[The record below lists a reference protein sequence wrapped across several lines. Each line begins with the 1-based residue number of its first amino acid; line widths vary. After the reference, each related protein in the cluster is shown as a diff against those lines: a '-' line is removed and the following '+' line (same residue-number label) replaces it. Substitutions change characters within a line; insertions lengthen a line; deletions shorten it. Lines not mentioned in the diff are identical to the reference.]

1 MVGDTNRV
9 GSYSP
14 GASPFGV
21 LDMAGNVNEW
31 VFDYYDAEYYA
42 SGAANNPK
50 GPLARSSVFNRAV
63 RGGSYA
69 DGEVDIRT
77 ANRASVL
84 GPNFDAELGSSAYL
98 GDFSPRIGFRCV
110 SDN

>member
-1 MVGDTNRV
+1 MAGDTNRV
-9 GSYSP
+9 GSFPS
-14 GASPFGV
+14 GASPFGI
-21 LDMAGNVNEW
+21 LDMSGNVNEW
-31 VFDYYDAEYYA
+31 VSDFYSAEFYA
-42 SGAANNPK
+42 SGAGNNPT
-50 GPLARSSVFNRAV
+50 GPIARSGYFNRVV

-69 DGEVDIRT
+69 DVEVDIRV

-84 GPNFDAELGSSAYL
+84 GPNFDAELGSPAYL